1 MVGKRVKKWVKKKK
15 TTTVIRYETVCRW
28 RKTFS
33 LTQSKIWA
41 TCDRNMPGKCL
52 VLKEIT
58 ERDGTY
64 MIHDIAKDRI
74 IPSSL
79 VHFILKRILKVCI
92 CFIETPLFRH
102 HMKLLIMKLWRVQ
115 QAWAD
120 LNFLEHNYRKYAFGP
135 PLHRLQTQIIPWP
148 LLPRKKKS
156 GSAHAQFNCLLWTI
170 SCKRGCWFLLK

>member
-1 MVGKRVKKWVKKKK
+1 MGNGLRNGLRKKNQPQSFGMRQFVGGEKLFHWHRV
-15 TTTVIRYETVCRW
+15 RQR
-28 RKTFS
+28 S
-33 LTQSKIWA
+33 SKIWA

-120 LNFLEHNYRKYAFGP
+120 LNFLEHSKIIENM
-135 PLHRLQTQIIPWP
+135 PLVPHSI
-148 LLPRKKKS
+148 
-156 GSAHAQFNCLLWTI
+156 A
-170 SCKRGCWFLLK
+170 CKLK